1 LNGKSSLK
9 ATDIGFKLGPRLNA
23 VGRIG
28 WAKNVVDLLTTT
40 SPQRATE
47 LAGQLEQANEER
59 QRIERRILAEAKELA
74 EREGECPAL
83 VLASH
88 EWHAGIIGIVAS
100 RLVEHYARPVLLI
113 SLNQDASGT
122 RYLGQGS
129 GRSVP
134 GFPLHEALTEC
145 SSHLLRYGGHQAA
158 AGFKV
163 TFDKLQSF
171 REQFTAIAARHF
183 PKGPQPPQLTLDV
196 EAPLNAL
203 TVSVVQDL
211 DKLEPYGNQNRQPLF
226 LTGGLKI
233 VETPKCVGQGER
245 HLRFKVKQE
254 GTSLWCIGFG
264 MADRLPDLMSQGG
277 QCNLACRPQV
287 NEWNGYRS
295 VQLEVHDFQAGAQA
309 ALG

>member
-1 LNGKSSLK
+1 M
-9 ATDIGFKLGPRLNA
+9 
-23 VGRIG
+23 
-28 WAKNVVDLLTTT
+28 VDLLTTT
-40 SPQRATE
+40 SPQHATE

-74 EREGECPAL
+74 EREAYGAAL

-88 EWHAGIIGIVAS
+88 EWHAGVIGIVAG

-122 RYLGQGS
+122 HYLGQGS

-134 GFPLHEALTEC
+134 GFPLHEALSEC
-145 SSHLLRYGGHQAA
+145 SSLLLRFGGHQAA
-158 AGFKV
+158 AGFKIS
-163 TFDKLQSF
+163 FDKLQPF

-183 PKGPQPPQLTLDV
+183 PKGPRAPRLALDV
-196 EAPLNAL
+196 EAPLSAL
-203 TVSVVQDL
+203 TIPVVLDL

-226 LTGGLKI
+226 LASGLKI

-254 GTSLWCIGFG
+254 STSLWCIAFG
-264 MADRLPDLMSQGG
+264 MADRLPELMSQGG
-277 QCNLACRPQV
+277 LCNLACRPQV

-295 VQLEVHDFQAGAQA
+295 VQLEVHDFQAGPQA
-309 ALG
+309 LLN